1 MKHRDTIALVNNFF
15 NTKEM
20 AKKKISYRDAV
31 KSNPTYSH
39 KYRIGEE
46 LEQPFIGAALTPHPG
61 DGLLLPE
68 SDYVN
73 LVHDFAKE
81 YPNEK
86 YLGLFVS
93 VQNQMTVT
101 PFASSNALRDWYTAL
116 LELGRYHFIA
126 AVNKDDEHSWPTNSS
141 ENHPW
146 MDSYAG
152 NVTLPGPAHIDA
164 PPAPVMNTEYIDRTK
179 TETITKHSGT
189 GIGIALAAGGL
200 FGLAAI
206 TGRKRH

>member
-1 MKHRDTIALVNNFF
+1 MKRNFAA
-15 NTKEM
+15 M
-20 AKKKISYRDAV
+20 ANFHTSKVKYRDAARF
-31 KSNPTYSH
+31 SPYTH
-39 KYRIGEE
+39 
-46 LEQPFIGAALTPHPG
+46 IGAALTPQPS
-61 DGLLLPE
+61 DSIVLPE
-68 SDYVN
+68 SDYIN

-81 YPNEK
+81 HPNDK

-126 AVNKDDEHSWPTNSS
+126 AINKDDEHSWPTNPN

-164 PPAPVMNTEYIDRTK
+164 PPAPVMNTEYIDRTR
-179 TETITKHSGT
+179 TETLTKHSTSGA
-189 GIGIALAAGGL
+189 GIAIAATGGL
-200 FGLAAI
+200 LAMAALS
-206 TGRKRH
+206 GKKRR